1 MRSGTESSLPERGLG
16 PAGSR
21 PQLQA
26 ANDNYIALSTLQ
38 LTATAPTFA
47 VARSFTCQRPSGK
60 RPYIVHVLPLHQT
73 AAGETWSGSTA
84 LVLII
89 DPEHETEPIT
99 AVLRQ
104 LYGFTNTESEIALR
118 LAHGADLRRISDEL
132 SISLTTVRTH
142 LQHAFDKTN
151 THRQAELVQQL
162 FAVSP

>member
-1 MRSGTESSLPERGLG
+1 MVTVEDFSRLVSGVY
-16 PAGSR
+16 
-21 PQLQA
+21 A
-26 ANDNYIALSTLQ
+26 A
-38 LTATAPTFA
+38 A
-47 VARSFTCQRPSGK
+47 VAQ
-60 RPYIVHVLPLHQT
+60 
-73 AAGETWSGSTA
+73 
-84 LVLII
+84 
-89 DPEHETEPIT
+89 PIT

-162 FAVSP
+162 LAVSL